1 MKSMLKALIW
11 LYIVLLIFEGS
22 LRKWVLPG
30 LAEPLLIVRDP
41 VVLLIYAIALGKG
54 WFPKNGFMLVLAGLS
69 VASVAAS
76 FLAGQGNLIIL
87 GYGLRTNYLHFPLI
101 WVMATVLDRR
111 DVEHIGIGLL
121 LLAIPMTALMVV
133 QFRAAP
139 DAWVNTGVGTAEGEV
154 GQLYGA
160 DGKIRPPG
168 FFAFVTGPQLFYPLA
183 AAFLLAQLTATKRRL
198 HWILLVAAGLSI
210 LIALPV
216 SISRTVMIAT
226 GVVGATFVLA
236 LPFATKGGAGIVR
249 PLLILGV
256 LAAGLSRLPVF
267 KEGMD
272 VFLIRWTEA
281 ASATG
286 GDAWSDVIG
295 RAISTLV
302 NPFYFAAEAPFF
314 GHGIGMASNVANRL
328 INGVQGI
335 NLAEEEWGKNL
346 LELGPVLGFA
356 FIGFR
361 FVLAFNL
368 AAKSFRALRLDRDP
382 LPLLILSACGVVVVQ
397 GQLGPPTLLGFVV
410 LMPGLLLAALNPHEE
425 PEEEDDEEKVAVEP
439 AAIKSS
445 RAVPRPNGH
454 RPPVILR

>member
-1 MKSMLKALIW
+1 MKSTLKALIW

-41 VVLLIYAIALGKG
+41 VVLLIYAIAASKG
-54 WFPKNGFMLVLAGLS
+54 WFPKNAFMVAIAGLI
-69 VASVAAS
+69 VASIILS
-76 FLAGQGNLIIL
+76 FLAGQGNLVIL

-101 WVMATVLDRR
+101 WVMAKVLDRR
-111 DVEHIGIGLL
+111 DVEHIGLGLL
-121 LLAIPMTALMVV
+121 LLAIPMTLLMVV

-168 FFAFVTGPQLFYPLA
+168 FFAFVTGPQLFYPLV
-183 AAFLLAQLTATKRRL
+183 AAFLLAQLSATKRRL
-198 HWILLVAAGLSI
+198 HWILLVGVGLSVVV
-210 LIALPV
+210 ALPV

-226 GVVGATFVLA
+226 GVVGATYVLA
-236 LPFATKGGAGIVR
+236 LPFATKGKTGIFR

-256 LAAGLSRLPVF
+256 LAAALSQLPVF
-267 KEGMD
+267 REGMD

-286 GDAWSDVIG
+286 GDAVSDVIG
-295 RAISTLV
+295 RTIQTLV
-302 NPFYFAAEAPFF
+302 NPLYFAAEAPFF

-346 LELGPVLGFA
+346 MELGPVLGFA

-361 FVLAFNL
+361 FALAFNL
-368 AAKSFRALRLDRDP
+368 AAKAFRALRLDRDA
-382 LPLLILSACGVVVVQ
+382 LPLLLLSACFVVVVQ
-397 GQLGPPTLLGFVV
+397 GQLGPPTMLGFVV
-410 LMPGLLLAALNPHEE
+410 LMPGLLLAALNPHV
-425 PEEEDDEEKVAVEP
+425 EDNEADAEAAVESRAVEP
-439 AAIKSS
+439 D
-445 RAVPRPNGH
+445 RAVPRPNDR
-454 RPPVILR
+454 RPPIILR